1 MFGGYASL
9 GTGTGQNGHFEVT
22 VLNPTGS
29 YYKFFKFNTQIW
41 SYYPMLLGRYIDAQ
55 VWKSTAAINYLQ
67 VYPGSGN
74 LSCTYKLYGTRA
86 Y

>member
-1 MFGGYASL
+1 
-9 GTGTGQNGHFEVT
+9 
-22 VLNPTGS
+22 
-29 YYKFFKFNTQIW
+29 
-41 SYYPMLLGRYIDAQ
+41 MLMGRYIDAQ
-55 VWKSTAAINYLQ
+55 VWKSTAAINYIQ